1 MTEDALMAIRRSN
14 LKTMRRDLYRLKRAY
29 EEEFRKW
36 LAKSG
41 EYLTATHVRW
51 MEFRAKAIEYKE
63 LNAKVNR
70 VARGMEND

>member
-1 MTEDALMAIRRSN
+1 MSEDPLVSIRKSN
-14 LKTMRRDLYRLKRAY
+14 LETMRRELYKLKREY
-29 EEEFRKW
+29 EELFKEW

-63 LNAKVNR
+63 LNFKVNR
-70 VARGMEND
+70 VAKEVEQ

>member
-1 MTEDALMAIRRSN
+1 MTEDALLKIRKSN
-14 LKTMRRDLYRLKRAY
+14 LETMRRELYKLKREY

-63 LNAKVNR
+63 LWAKMQC
-70 VARGMEND
+70 VAKGVEK

>member
-1 MTEDALMAIRRSN
+1 MTEDALLKIRCNN
-14 LKTMRRDLYRLKRAY
+14 LETMRRDLYKLKREY
-29 EEEFRKW
+29 EEEFKKW

-63 LNAKVNR
+63 LWAKVQR
-70 VARGMEND
+70 VAKGVE

>member
-1 MTEDALMAIRRSN
+1 MTEEPFLKIRRDN
-14 LKTMRRDLYRLKRAY
+14 LKTMRRELYRLKREY
-29 EEEFRKW
+29 EEEFNKW

-63 LNAKVNR
+63 LWAKVQH
-70 VARGMEND
+70 VAKGVEE

>member
-1 MTEDALMAIRRSN
+1 MNDFQKLRKHN
-14 LKTMRRDLYRLKRAY
+14 LETMRRDLYRLKREY
-29 EEEFRKW
+29 EEEFKKW

-63 LNAKVNR
+63 LWAKVQR
-70 VARGMEND
+70 VAKGVEE